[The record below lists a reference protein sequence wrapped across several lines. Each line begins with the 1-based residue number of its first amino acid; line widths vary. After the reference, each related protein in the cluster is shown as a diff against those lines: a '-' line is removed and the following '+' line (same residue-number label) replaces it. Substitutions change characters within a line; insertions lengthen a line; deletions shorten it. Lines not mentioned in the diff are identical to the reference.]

1 MKSKHYMTA
10 LPRPDFPPVAKRR
23 LHIRLVHA
31 GLLVALATASA
42 ASHAQWLR
50 FEQDF
55 DEQSKPW
62 QEISLQLPP
71 APKPENL
78 AEFEVSA
85 TTRMTFAVDTQSISA
100 GEDGVVRYTLVS
112 RSPSGAMNV
121 SYEGIRCE
129 TQERKLYAFGQKDGS
144 WTRARNDR
152 WERFTQTISNSQH
165 AALANGY
172 FCDHKVVAGNAK
184 QLAHN
189 LRNRP
194 VPDRY
199 LPK

>member
-1 MKSKHYMTA
+1 MKSKHDMTA
-10 LPRPDFPPVAKRR
+10 LPRPACHTASSHR
-23 LHIRLVHA
+23 LRIRIVHA
-31 GLLVALATASA
+31 ALAVALATASA

-55 DEQSKPW
+55 DEQKPW
-62 QEISLQLPP
+62 QEIALQLPA

-78 AEFEVSA
+78 AEFEVSS
-85 TTRMTFAVDTQSISA
+85 TTRMSFAVDTQSIST

-112 RSPSGAMNV
+112 RSPSGATNI

-144 WTRARNDR
+144 WTRARNDQ

-165 AALANGY
+165 AALARDY
-172 FCDHKVVAGNAK
+172 FCDHRAIAGNANE
-184 QLAHN
+184 LRRN

-194 VPDRY
+194 VSDRY